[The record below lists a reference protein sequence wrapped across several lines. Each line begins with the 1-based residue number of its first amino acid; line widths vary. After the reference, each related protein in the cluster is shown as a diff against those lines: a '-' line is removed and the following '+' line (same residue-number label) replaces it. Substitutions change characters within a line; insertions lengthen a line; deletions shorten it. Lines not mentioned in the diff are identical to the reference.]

1 MSSPESNM
9 YLTLFDRISLAN
21 SARLRA
27 MKALN
32 NSNRFGNEYE
42 TAKLWVNSVNMRL
55 NGISVTR

>member
-9 YLTLFDRISLAN
+9 YLTLFDRIALAN

-32 NSNRFGNEYE
+32 DSNKFYNEYE

-55 NGISVTR
+55 SGISVTR